1 MSLPHSF
8 KAMVVRETPENQ
20 FVREVKQRSLSDLP
34 PNEVLI
40 EVQYS
45 SLNYKDALSATGNKG
60 VTRTILTRLES
71 MLRESSQQ
79 ALIRLLKRE
88 MKSL

>member
-1 MSLPHSF
+1 MSLPQSF

-20 FVREVKQRSLSDLP
+20 FVREVKQQSLKNLP

-60 VTRTILTRLES
+60 VTRNYPQRLES
-71 MLRESSQQ
+71 MLRESSQP